1 MVKNKLY
8 FSFFTFFLLK
18 SIKNFVYPKFII
30 FIIKIH
36 NSILIGHVSSNKTKK
51 KIGLK
56 TFQDIKKKSLHVFGS
71 ISLSL

>member
-36 NSILIGHVSSNKTKK
+36 NSILIGHVSSNKTKRNNWLENFS
-51 KIGLK
+51 GY
-56 TFQDIKKKSLHVFGS
+56 
-71 ISLSL
+71 